1 MKHAFV
7 KKNVIS
13 EMNGFFLNYYGE
25 FSWDRLAAFK
35 DPFRVFRGS
44 LGQRDRRTD
53 PLMHEAMGRQ
63 TYPFR
68 KIYEAHLRM
77 IVFQ

>member
-1 MKHAFV
+1 M
-7 KKNVIS
+7 S
-13 EMNGFFLNYYGE
+13 R
-25 FSWDRLAAFK
+25 DRLADVK
-35 DPFRVFRGS
+35 GPFGVFRGS

-53 PLMHEAMGRQ
+53 PLKREAMGRR
-63 TYPFR
+63 THPFR